1 MSFKPFSRLS
11 KGRSM
16 KRFSAFDGRA
26 SDEKTQPVAAEKAE
40 EVETRSDRESALA
53 RELGDEQWARRIFR
67 LLEKNPNGTVIEM
80 LAMDWLDK
88 NLADYVYQARVAGGY
103 REGGIVPDFVV
114 RNRGEEWVA
123 LLING
128 NYWHNVP
135 GTQND
140 TGDKLSLVG
149 QYFLGARIKSA
160 VIVWESRLMR
170 GKQAVDEV
178 MNAALQST
186 ELGM

>member
-1 MSFKPFSRLS
+1 MSFKPFGRLS

-26 SDEKTQPVAAEKAE
+26 SDDKTPPEFAPKAE
-40 EVETRSDRESALA
+40 EAQARTDRESELA
-53 RELGDEQWARRIFR
+53 RDLGDEQWAKRIFR
-67 LLEKNPNGTVIEM
+67 LMEKNPNGTVIEM

-103 REGGIVPDFVV
+103 REGGVVPDFVV
-114 RNRGEEWVA
+114 RNQGEEWIA

-128 NYWHNVP
+128 NYWHTVP
-135 GTQND
+135 GTQSD
-140 TGDKLSLVG
+140 TGDKLQLIG
-149 QYFLGARIKSA
+149 QRFMGARIKSA
-160 VIVWESRLMR
+160 VVIWESRMMQ
-170 GKQAVDEV
+170 GKTMLDSV
-178 MNAALQST
+178 MSAALQSI